1 MILNNSSRK
10 PVQDREIGFHEW
22 YFPAVAV
29 NLVCRKLF
37 YCASVNLSEIP
48 ALVLDVGIC
57 CETCGLLMV

>member
-10 PVQDREIGFHEW
+10 PVQEHEIGFHEW
-22 YFPAVAV
+22 YYPAVAV
-29 NLVCRKLF
+29 YFVSRKLF
-37 YCASVNLSEIP
+37 YCASVNLSDIP